1 MCCVLRQ
8 GVLAGG
14 ADSEARNDGTNAKA
28 QRKHASAAPQIVM
41 LHHQLSVPIEM
52 SVFQPLCACDGGE
65 ASNALQ
71 ECYVSN

>member
-1 MCCVLRQ
+1 MQAEPTLKREMTAQ
-8 GVLAGG
+8 MQ
-14 ADSEARNDGTNAKA
+14 AKA

>member
-1 MCCVLRQ
+1 MQAEPTLKREMTAQ
-8 GVLAGG
+8 MQ
-14 ADSEARNDGTNAKA
+14 AKV

>member
-1 MCCVLRQ
+1 MQAEPTLKREMTAQ
-8 GVLAGG
+8 MQ
-14 ADSEARNDGTNAKA
+14 AKA
-28 QRKHASAAPQIVM
+28 QTKHASAAPQIVM

-52 SVFQPLCACDGGE
+52 SVFQPLCACDSGE